1 MEHVAKTSL
10 PPEVW
15 LLIFDFGAEEPV
27 IGAFCLLWSAQY
39 SLGKFDYQESIAVLV
54 EDEATGP
61 PGMTGTLEVELVQ

>member
-15 LLIFDFGAEEPV
+15 V
-27 IGAFCLLWSAQY
+27 RSAQNATTRHCLC
-39 SLGKFDYQESIAVLV
+39 STRLRRSGIPDESITP